1 MSTRPQSPDL
11 LANFMLRLPGFS
23 RTKAVKD
30 TLMEKLDHIQYQAN
44 NMAVKVEDIQDQVNN
59 MTEVDTT
66 CLEAILDLTE
76 SINALTNLID
86 TIHQES
92 RTVDSQILDLTYEVM
107 KTRKEM
113 TVLREEFNAC
123 KIARKAQ
130 TN

>member
-1 MSTRPQSPDL
+1 MSTRPQSPNPL
-11 LANFMLRLPGFS
+11 TNFMLRLPGLN
-23 RTKAVKD
+23 RIKVVKD
-30 TLMEKLDHIQYQAN
+30 ILTEKLDHIQYQAN

-86 TIHQES
+86 NIHQES

-113 TVLREEFNAC
+113 TVLREEFNAY
-123 KIARKAQ
+123 KVARKAQ
-130 TN
+130 IN